1 MNKNV
6 FATISHN
13 ECKDVL
19 LNKRCIRHSRNKTQ
33 VKTTEQEHM
42 KSAKFHCVILMTKFI
57 LKTMTMYIMD
67 YQS

>member
-33 VKTTEQEHM
+33 VKTTE
-42 KSAKFHCVILMTKFI
+42 
-57 LKTMTMYIMD
+57 
-67 YQS
+67 